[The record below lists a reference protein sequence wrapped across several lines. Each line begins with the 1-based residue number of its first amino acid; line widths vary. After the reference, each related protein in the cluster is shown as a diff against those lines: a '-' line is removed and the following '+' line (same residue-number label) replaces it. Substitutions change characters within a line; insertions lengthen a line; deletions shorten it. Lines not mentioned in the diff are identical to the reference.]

1 MQNYEGDWL
10 DNARELARRRYGEG
24 YFLDPALRRKAA
36 DLLIRRGFDSET
48 VRNASRSCAQ
58 D

>member
-1 MQNYEGDWL
+1 
-10 DNARELARRRYGEG
+10 LARRRYGEG

-36 DLLIRRGFDSET
+36 DLLIRRGFDGET
-48 VRNASRSCAQ
+48 VRNATRSCAQ